1 VSEAEFESFQAGP
14 APRPMAALPE
24 ITPFAGLS
32 PELDAAAA
40 ALVAR
45 VAPSVVVIGVR
56 GGGGGAGVIW
66 RPEGIVVTNRHV
78 VSDDRVD
85 VTLAGGHR
93 YTGIVAA
100 RHPDRDLAVVKIAET
115 DLPAAAVGDSATVRP
130 GQLVFAI
137 GHPVGFRGAAT
148 AGVIVAAG
156 QAATPEGPRAGD
168 WLQADV
174 TLMPGNS
181 GGPLIDV
188 EGRVIGISTMI
199 SGDLS
204 LAVPSA
210 AVERFVAGEQPG
222 GAQGYLGVNGMLVP
236 LRRADHAVG
245 LLLTDVAEG
254 GPADRGGLIVGDV
267 IVGIGHVPIVDQE
280 SLPAAILRLAPGAA
294 VEIDVLRG
302 GEPRRFTIVPTER
315 A

>member
-1 VSEAEFESFQAGP
+1 
-14 APRPMAALPE
+14 MAAAPA
-24 ITPFAGLS
+24 ITPFARFS
-32 PELDAAAA
+32 AEFDAAAT

-85 VTLAGGHR
+85 VTLADGHR

-100 RHPDRDLAVVKIAET
+100 RHPDRDLAIVKIAET
-115 DLPAAAVGDSATVRP
+115 DLPSVSVGDSAAVRP

-148 AGVIVAAG
+148 AGIIVAAG
-156 QAATPEGPRAGD
+156 QAATAEGARTGD
-168 WLQADV
+168 WLQTDL

-188 EGRVIGISTMI
+188 EGRVVGISTMV
-199 SGDLS
+199 SGALS
-204 LAVPSA
+204 LAVPSR
-210 AVERFVAGEQPG
+210 AVERFVAGERPG
-222 GAQGYLGVNGMLVP
+222 GAQAYLGFNGTLVP
-236 LRRADHAVG
+236 LRRFDHAVG
-245 LLLTDVAEG
+245 LLLVDVAEG

-267 IVGIGHVPIVDQE
+267 VVGIGGAPIVDQE

-294 VEIDVLRG
+294 VDIDVLRG
-302 GEPRRFTIVPTER
+302 GEPRRFTIVPTEQ